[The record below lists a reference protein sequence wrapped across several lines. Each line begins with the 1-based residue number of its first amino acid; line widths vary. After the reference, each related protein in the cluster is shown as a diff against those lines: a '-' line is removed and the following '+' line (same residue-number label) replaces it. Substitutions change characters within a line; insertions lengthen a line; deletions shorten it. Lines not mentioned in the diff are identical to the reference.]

1 MFTLEFPA
9 GAAFH
14 SSGFQPMTTE
24 PRIVYE
30 FGPFRMEPDTQVLL
44 RGNDPIPVTPK
55 AFDTL
60 LVLVRRSRDVVSK
73 EELLKEVWPN
83 SFVEE
88 SNLSQN
94 IFLLRK
100 ALGDTAENRQY
111 IVTLPGRG
119 YRFAAAVRTV
129 TEQGETLVAQAR
141 SRTQI
146 VIEENEAGTDQ
157 ASRTLPIPHTPK
169 ARGKFL
175 LSTAAVVVLLA
186 FGAFLFMR
194 SRRPANLG
202 EKNSILVADFV
213 NTTGD
218 PVFNETLRQGL
229 AVELEQSP
237 FLGLVS
243 DQLIQRTLQLMGQP
257 PDARVTPQIARD
269 LCLRTESAAY
279 LTGSIAN
286 LGNQYVLGLRV
297 VSCATGDVLAEE
309 QETASS
315 KEGVLGALDAAA
327 GKLRGK
333 LGESLKTVEKF
344 STPLEE
350 ATTPSL
356 EALQA
361 YSFGRRAMSG
371 RSDWAAAVPFF
382 LRAISLDPNFAIAY
396 ARVGMAY
403 RNLGQATLGAKDAE
417 IAYRLREKVSEPEKF
432 YIDSHYYMIGVA
444 DLEKAR
450 QVLELWAQ
458 TYPRDFTP
466 RVDLANVYLQLG
478 QYGQALAAAREAARL
493 DANGVNYAEVAT
505 ADIYL
510 NHLQEAGSTIQEA
523 QAKNLDSPSF
533 HILLY
538 RLAFLQNDASGMAQQ
553 IAWAS
558 GRPGAEDVLLGLEA
572 DSESNFGHL
581 EKARDLSSR
590 AAESA
595 EQAEKTEV
603 AAGYQ
608 AEAAFREALFGYPA
622 EARLRA
628 AKALAL
634 SNGREVEYEAA
645 LALAMAG
652 DAPRARALA
661 DDLARRFPEDTIV
674 RFTFLPAM
682 RAELAQS
689 ANNPS
694 AALEAIQT
702 AAAYELGA
710 PRGSAPPL
718 YPVYVHGEAYLA
730 ERKGPEAAAEF
741 QKVINHRGI
750 VANSP
755 IGALAHLGL
764 ARAFAISG
772 EFAKARAQYKE
783 FFAIWNGADID
794 IPVLKRAKAEFG
806 NLR

>member
-1 MFTLEFPA
+1 MD
-9 GAAFH
+9 
-14 SSGFQPMTTE
+14 
-24 PRIVYE
+24 
-30 FGPFRMEPDTQVLL
+30 PDTQILL
-44 RGNDPIPVTPK
+44 RGTDPIAVTPK
-55 AFDTL
+55 AFETL

-119 YRFAAAVRTV
+119 YRFAASVRTV
-129 TEQGETLVAQAR
+129 TVQGETLVAHAR
-141 SRTQI
+141 TRTQI
-146 VIEENEAGTDQ
+146 VIEENEAGTEQ
-157 ASRTLPIPHTPK
+157 ALKALPIPQKPK
-169 ARGKFL
+169 ASRKFL
-175 LSTAAVVVLLA
+175 LSTAVVAVLLA
-186 FGAFLFMR
+186 FGAFLFIR
-194 SRRPANLG
+194 SRRPADLG
-202 EKNSILVADFV
+202 VKNSILVADFV

-218 PVFNETLRQGL
+218 PVFDETLRQGL

-237 FLGLVS
+237 FLGLIP
-243 DQLIQRTLQLMGQP
+243 DQLIQQTLQLMGQP

-269 LCLRTESAAY
+269 LCQRTQSAAY

-286 LGNQYVLGLRV
+286 LGNQYVIGLKV
-297 VSCATGDVLAEE
+297 VSCATGDVLAQE
-309 QETASS
+309 QETANG
-315 KEGVLGALDAAA
+315 KEKVLGALDASA
-327 GKLRGK
+327 GKLRRK

-344 STPLEE
+344 STPLEQ

-396 ARVGMAY
+396 ARLGMAS
-403 RNLGQATLGAKDAE
+403 RNLGQATLGAQNVEK
-417 IAYRLREKVSEPEKF
+417 AYQLRERASESEKF
-432 YIDSHYYMIGVA
+432 YIDSHYHMIGVA

-458 TYPRDFTP
+458 TYPRDYTP
-466 RVDLANVYLQLG
+466 RVDFSDVDFQLG
-478 QYGQALAAAREAARL
+478 QYGQALAAAREAAAL
-493 DANGVNYAEVAT
+493 DANGVNYAQIVAS
-505 ADIYL
+505 DIYL

-523 QAKNLDSPSF
+523 QAKKLDSPSF
-533 HILLY
+533 RFLLY
-538 RLAFLQNDASGMAQQ
+538 RLAFLQNDAAGMAQQ
-553 IAWAS
+553 ITWAS
-558 GRPGAEDVLLGLEA
+558 GRSGAEDVLLGLEA
-572 DSESNFGHL
+572 DSEGYFGRL
-581 EKARDLSSR
+581 EKARALSSR

-595 EQAEKTEV
+595 ERAEKMEV

-608 AEAAFREALFGYPA
+608 AEAAFREALFGNPV

-634 SNGREVEYEAA
+634 SNGREVEYGVA

-682 RAELAQS
+682 RAELALS
-689 ANNPS
+689 ANNSS

-702 AAAYELGA
+702 AAPYELGV
-710 PRGSAPPL
+710 PRGSAPAL
-718 YPVYVHGEAYLA
+718 YPVYVHGAAYLA

-741 QKVINHRGI
+741 QKVIDHRGI
-750 VANSP
+750 VGNSP
-755 IGALAHLGL
+755 IGALAYLELG
-764 ARAFAISG
+764 RAYALSG
-772 EFAKARAQYKE
+772 QTNQAKTAYQQFLTLWKD
-783 FFAIWNGADID
+783 ADPN
-794 IPVLKRAKAEFG
+794 IPVLNQARAEYAK
-806 NLR
+806 LR